1 MKKFVLML
9 LAASFLL
16 GGTLAAETSHPQL
29 TAVKHKVHKRKAHKV
44 VKHKTPKRTHNPI

>member
-16 GGTLAAETSHPQL
+16 GGTLLADNSHATL
-29 TAVKHKVHKRKAHKV
+29 ITVKHKVHKHKAHKV
-44 VKHKTPKRTHNPI
+44 VKHKAPKRAHNPI